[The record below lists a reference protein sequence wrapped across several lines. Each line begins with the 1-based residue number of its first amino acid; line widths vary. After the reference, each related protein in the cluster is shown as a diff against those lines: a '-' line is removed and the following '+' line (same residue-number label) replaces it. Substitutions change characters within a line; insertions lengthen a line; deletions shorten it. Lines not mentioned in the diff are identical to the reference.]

1 MDFASHQYGRE
12 KIKITGP
19 LCRVPAWKTGRLSDL
34 IRSGLGREDLWAFDG
49 NPDLVNRV
57 EVTYYRSKENEPAG
71 KPKAH
76 AVKTGF
82 GDVRET
88 LVIDRDSETV
98 EYVRKIGTGYQA
110 VNRYYVRKKIR
121 DFLDILDSNFLTEM
135 IEEPPDA
142 IEDRRTIPEYWIRV
156 FTKKGRTHRTEGCF
170 DKNGLPAYWPDFIQQ
185 VSGLMAVCGSGEMF
199 DRRIYQKTRRR
210 KSDLTFCNVVFESG
224 GRTYCY
230 LADSD
235 DYREGDFVIVPA
247 GPDNHEAVACIVSIE
262 YCSPQK
268 PPFPLE
274 KTKHILRKCEE
285 ELLEEILDD

>member
-49 NPDLVNRV
+49 NPDLVNRA

-71 KPKAH
+71 KQKAH

-156 FTKKGRTHRTEGCF
+156 FTKKGRTHRTDG
-170 DKNGLPAYWPDFIQQ
+170 FIKRP
-185 VSGLMAVCGSGEMF
+185 GEEN
-199 DRRIYQKTRRR
+199 RILRSAMSYLKAGGAPTAT
-210 KSDLTFCNVVFESG
+210 SLTATITVRGILS
-224 GRTYCY
+224 
-230 LADSD
+230 S
-235 DYREGDFVIVPA
+235 
-247 GPDNHEAVACIVSIE
+247 
-262 YCSPQK
+262 SPQDRTTTR
-268 PPFPLE
+268 PWPVSCP
-274 KTKHILRKCEE
+274 
-285 ELLEEILDD
+285 